1 MLLAKGDI
9 NMEHMQRSWQ
19 KVTPFTKVKKPEDKP
34 KFEVTNRKE
43 RRRLKSRKAET
54 KTSN

>member
-43 RRRLKSRKAET
+43 RRRLKSRKAEA
-54 KTSN
+54 KTSS

>member
-1 MLLAKGDI
+1 MAHKI
-9 NMEHMQRSWQ
+9 
-19 KVTPFTKVKKPEDKP
+19 TPFTKVEKPKDEP

-43 RRRLKSRKAET
+43 RRRLKSKKAGA

>member
-1 MLLAKGDI
+1 MA
-9 NMEHMQRSWQ
+9 H
-19 KVTPFTKVKKPEDKP
+19 KVTPFAKVEKPKNEP

-43 RRRLKSRKAET
+43 RRRLKSKKAET